1 MKGFVYFIIAVIVLT
16 GFGSAFWWLADG
28 STPEEQLEYL
38 KVTFSE
44 SVEGSAASNTAES
57 ASRLGKVL
65 KDNLTRH
72 SKFMNTGRKP
82 STNKL
87 LCVKV
92 LRRVQLCCTVPVFCY
107 FTE

>member
-1 MKGFVYFIIAVIVLT
+1 MKGFVYFIIAVIVLA

-65 KDNLTRH
+65 QDNFDEAQQVYEH
-72 SKFMNTGRKP
+72 GAEAK
-82 STNKL
+82 
-87 LCVKV
+87 
-92 LRRVQLCCTVPVFCY
+92 Y
-107 FTE
+107 E

>member
-1 MKGFVYFIIAVIVLT
+1 MKGFVYFIIAVIVLA

-57 ASRLGKVL
+57 ASRLGTVEKDTYEASKKVSERGAEA
-65 KDNLTRH
+65 K
-72 SKFMNTGRKP
+72 
-82 STNKL
+82 
-87 LCVKV
+87 
-92 LRRVQLCCTVPVFCY
+92 Y
-107 FTE
+107 E